1 LLPLL
6 TVIATMVGTVILVYI
21 IIKFVFGVNAGHM
34 LILTLLASFLVLALG
49 MGFNL
54 VFELSTAQLIG
65 IIMVLAVVMA
75 MAISM
80 REGIGSARVKKREE
94 GKEPLSESGL
104 VKSTES
110 VEEKGVGKRHIKSVV
125 KKERG
130 REDRQGWERTTLLGR
145 VLHSK
150 DLNNLLKEAYSQ
162 IEKGNYVSAVSLL
175 ELAVKNAKGSD
186 ATALLEAEIG
196 RINLV
201 LGEEDKTI
209 EHLTKAQDICKK
221 SGNKLLGE
229 ETGAVLKKIA
239 SPLYKKA

>member
-1 LLPLL
+1 LYPLL
-6 TVIATMVGTVILVYI
+6 TVIAMMVATVILIYF
-21 IIKFVFGVNAGHM
+21 IIKFVFGVNTGHM
-34 LILTLLASFLVLALG
+34 LILTALASFLVLALG

-65 IIMVLAVVMA
+65 IIVVLAVVMA
-75 MAISM
+75 MVISI
-80 REGIGSARVKKREE
+80 RERTGLTRVKKREKRGE
-94 GKEPLSESGL
+94 SLSEFGL
-104 VKSTES
+104 VEGAGS
-110 VEEKGVGKRHIKSVV
+110 VEEKGVSKSHTKSIVR
-125 KKERG
+125 KERDREDKQG
-130 REDRQGWERTTLLGR
+130 RERTMLLGR

-150 DLNNLLKEAYSQ
+150 DLNHLLKEAYSQ
-162 IEKGNYVSAVSLL
+162 IEKGNYISAVSLL
-175 ELAVKNAKGSD
+175 ELAVKNAKDSD

-209 EHLTKAQDICKK
+209 EHLTKAQDICKM